1 MYGEGHEVSALPRR
15 RFSHIPFQRARPPF
29 PSCCRPR
36 CGPFFVPR
44 RNCGCLYFGMNAWRT
59 PGRVLGNHAENETA
73 QFLAD
78 AFSSHTASMPRKP
91 SPIQLEPCSAPTSNS
106 LWLDQDQHLLPSRPK
121 PPQDYLKEFVLS
133 GKPQPRA
140 SFAQNRELLP
150 KSQVFQEQIPA
161 REKQS
166 SCKFSRKPQQVRH

>member
-1 MYGEGHEVSALPRR
+1 
-15 RFSHIPFQRARPPF
+15 
-29 PSCCRPR
+29 
-36 CGPFFVPR
+36 
-44 RNCGCLYFGMNAWRT
+44 MNAWRT
-59 PGRVLGNHAENETA
+59 PGRVLDNHAEDEVT
-73 QFLAD
+73 QFSAD
-78 AFSSHTASMPRKP
+78 TPSSHTDSMPRKP